1 MELYDLI
8 SVYTILFSVLWL
20 VMYIPLLIY
29 AIVKNKN
36 KRIIIM
42 TVISLVAVGV
52 LYYMKDYILTLIH

>member
-20 VMYIPLLIY
+20 IMYIPLLIY

>member
-8 SVYTILFSVLWL
+8 SVYAILFSVLWL
-20 VMYIPLLIY
+20 IIYIPLLIY